1 MQKDLLSTREGFGK
15 AIFKIGEKDKNVY
28 VLSADLRDSLKV
40 ADFAEA
46 FPDRFIECGVAEQNM
61 VGIAAG
67 LAAEGKIPFT
77 TSFSVFSP
85 ARTFDQIRVSVCLSK
100 LPVKI
105 VGGHAGF
112 SNYKDGASHQALED
126 IAITRVLPNMQI
138 FVPADFNQAV
148 QITLASYKDKGP
160 NYIRLSG
167 ESTPNFIHKNLK
179 FKVGQA
185 QVLDEGE
192 EVVVISYGPM
202 LYHVINA
209 LKQAKIKATIINMHT
224 IKPLDKSAILESLE
238 ISKKMVVVEDH
249 QVIGGLGSAV
259 AEVLAKSG
267 IKHRLKII
275 GVKNRFGR
283 SARNIEDLY
292 RYMCLNEGTIARK
305 IKEFVAK

>member
-1 MQKDLLSTREGFGK
+1 MQKDLLSTREGFGR
-15 AIFKIGEKDKNVY
+15 ALLKIGEKDKNVY

-46 FPDRFIECGVAEQNM
+46 FPDQFIECGVAEQNM

-77 TSFSVFSP
+77 TSFGVFSP
-85 ARTFDQIRVSVCLSK
+85 SRTFDQIRVSVCLSN

-105 VGGHAGF
+105 VGGHGGL
-112 SNYKDGASHQALED
+112 SNYKDGASHQSLED
-126 IAITRVLPNMQI
+126 IAITRVLPRMRVFI
-138 FVPADFNQAV
+138 PADFNQAIQV
-148 QITLASYKDKGP
+148 TLASYKDKHP

-167 ESTPNFIHKNLK
+167 ENTPNFIHKDLA

-192 EVVVISYGPM
+192 DVIIISYGPM

-209 LKQAKIKATIINMHT
+209 VKQAKIKATIINMHT
-224 IKPLDKSAILESLE
+224 IKPLDKSAVLESLE
-238 ISKKMVVVEDH
+238 ISKKIVVVEDH
-249 QVIGGLGSAV
+249 QIIGGLGSSV
-259 AEVLAKSG
+259 AEVLAQSG
-267 IKHRLKII
+267 IKHRLKLI
-275 GVKNRFGR
+275 GVRNRFGK

-292 RYMCLNEGTIARK
+292 KYMGLDEENLAKK
-305 IKEFVAK
+305 IREFVVS